1 MSPWLIGIIAAVVL
15 LVSMLFLLRRN
26 RAPGSGSAPSD
37 AQLASAA
44 KEAYAESDAEGP
56 ADADANAD
64 AAAAA
69 LESPAVLTVRA
80 ETIRSMREIAFG
92 TSLPPVA
99 FQIQPGDEF
108 AASVAATLTNIV
120 DKPNYAPRR
129 PMQLPKLLQAINDE
143 TASRG
148 ALSQIIAGDPALAGN
163 LLRLANSPFYRHSP
177 EPIESLD
184 RAVAML
190 GIEGL
195 RSMIAAALMQPV
207 FRISGGGFAQF
218 GDVTWEHS
226 LFAANAAETHASM
239 VDSADPFAAQL
250 LALILGLATIV
261 VFSVA
266 RDAFLARQR
275 KPDAA
280 YISALIDKHATGVAR
295 QIAASWELS
304 ERIDTALAEQVVP
317 QATPQGAPQTAPR
330 SPLGR
335 ALQFGS
341 FIGALAVL
349 RGRRA
354 INDEIA
360 SEVLKSAG
368 PASSAA
374 ERVWTRLGFMPD

>member
-1 MSPWLIGIIAAVVL
+1 MGPWLIGIIAAVAL
-15 LVSMLFLLRRN
+15 LVGILLLLRRS
-26 RAPGSGSAPSD
+26 RAPGARPEPSD
-37 AQLASAA
+37 AQFASAA
-44 KEAYAESDAEGP
+44 AEAYTD
-56 ADADANAD
+56 ADADGTAAAVANA
-64 AAAAA
+64 AAGADAAA
-69 LESPAVLTVRA
+69 LESPAILAVRT

-92 TSLPPVA
+92 TPLPAVA
-99 FQIQPGDEF
+99 FQIKAGDEF

-120 DKPNYAPRR
+120 DQPNYAPRR

-143 TASRG
+143 NASRG

-163 LLRLANSPFYRHSP
+163 LLRLANSPFYRHGP
-177 EPIESLD
+177 DPIESLD

-280 YISALIDKHATGVAR
+280 YIAALIDAHAIGVAR

-304 ERIDTALAEQVVP
+304 ERIDTALAEQLVP
-317 QATPQGAPQTAPR
+317 QTTPRT
-330 SPLGR
+330 PLGR
-335 ALQFGS
+335 ALQFGV

-349 RGRRA
+349 RGRGA
-354 INDEIA
+354 INDDVA

-368 PASSAA
+368 PASNAA
-374 ERVWTRLGFMPD
+374 ERVWARLGFMPE

>member
-1 MSPWLIGIIAAVVL
+1 VL
-15 LVSMLFLLRRN
+15 LLLRRN
-26 RAPGSGSAPSD
+26 RAPGLATEPSD
-37 AQLASAA
+37 AQFASAA
-44 KEAYAESDAEGP
+44 AEDYSDAEGAAA
-56 ADADANAD
+56 ADAS

-69 LESPAVLTVRA
+69 AAAAESPAILSVRA

-92 TSLPPVA
+92 TPLPPVA
-99 FQIQPGDEF
+99 VQIIPSDEL
-108 AASVAATLTNIV
+108 ATSVATTLTNIV

-163 LLRLANSPFYRHSP
+163 LLRLANSPFYRHSSD
-177 EPIESLD
+177 PIESLD

-207 FRISGGGFAQF
+207 FRISGGSFAQF

-226 LFAANAAETHASM
+226 LYAANAAETHASM

-280 YISALIDKHATGVAR
+280 QIAALIDAHAIGVAR
-295 QIAASWELS
+295 QVAASWELS
-304 ERIDTALAEQVVP
+304 ERIDTALAEQLR
-317 QATPQGAPQTAPR
+317 PQGPR
-330 SPLGR
+330 PRPAARWPGVAVRDLHRRIGR
-335 ALQFGS
+335 ASGP
-341 FIGALAVL
+341 G
-349 RGRRA
+349 A

-368 PASSAA
+368 PASNAA